1 MVLFSCSLILADRFS
16 NFVEK
21 PKALLSSGLYVI
33 HFSANLPNN
42 GFQWV
47 SSFFSTQK
55 YLSDRIL
62 DLESRLLFQSTGMEK
77 MASLIEENNRLRE
90 LLGSAAKSQDS
101 VLVSE
106 VIGIDPDPI
115 RQNILIDKG
124 ETDGVFEKQTVIDSS
139 GLVGQIIEVS
149 KQYSR
154 IMLVTDLNSF
164 VPVAVLRNNLR
175 LMVQGTG
182 MSGKL
187 QLLHVNPTADIRV
200 GDLLISSGLG
210 ERFPP
215 GYPVGLIE
223 AIDYVEGRPFV
234 DVTATPKSELHRSQ
248 NLLLVFSENLAS
260 VAENKQSP
268 LEVLDFSD
276 QK

>member
-1 MVLFSCSLILADRFS
+1 MDRFT
-16 NFVEK
+16 NVLEK
-21 PKALLSSGLYVI
+21 PKVLFSSGLYVM
-33 HFSANLPNN
+33 HYSANLPNN
-42 GFQWV
+42 AFQRITG
-47 SSFFSTQK
+47 FFSTQK

-62 DLESRLLFQSTGMEK
+62 ELESRLLFLDTDLEK

-115 RQNILIDKG
+115 SQNILIDKG

-139 GLVGQIIEVS
+139 GLVGQVIEVS

-154 IMLVTDLNSF
+154 IMLITDLNSF

-175 LMVQGTG
+175 LMLQGMG
-182 MSGKL
+182 MSEKL

-210 ERFPP
+210 ERFPA

-223 AIDYVEGRPFV
+223 AIDYVEGKPFV
-234 DVTATPKSELHRSQ
+234 DVTAIPKSGLDRSQ
-248 NLLLVFSENLAS
+248 HLLLVFSENSAR
-260 VAENKQSP
+260 VVENKQAP
-268 LEVLDFSD
+268 LKVPGF
-276 QK
+276 

>member
-1 MVLFSCSLILADRFS
+1 MLSCSLVFVDRFT
-16 NFVEK
+16 NFTEK
-21 PKALLSSGLYVI
+21 PKLLLSSGLYVI
-33 HFSANLPNN
+33 HYSANLPNN
-42 GFQWV
+42 AFQRI

-62 DLESRLLFQSTGMEK
+62 DLESRLLSLDIDLEK

-90 LLGSAAKSQDS
+90 LLGSAAKLQDS

-106 VIGIDPDPI
+106 VIGIDPDP
-115 RQNILIDKG
+115 RSQNILIDKG

-139 GLVGQIIEVS
+139 GLVGQVIEVS

-154 IMLVTDLNSF
+154 IMLITDLNSF

-175 LMVQGTG
+175 LMLQGMG
-182 MSGKL
+182 MSEKL

-210 ERFPP
+210 ERFPA

-234 DVTATPKSELHRSQ
+234 DVTAIPKSGLDRSQ
-248 NLLLVFSENLAS
+248 HLLLVFSENS
-260 VAENKQSP
+260 VSIAENGQAP
-268 LEVLDFSD
+268 LEISRFAD
-276 QK
+276 